1 MKVVLLTRE
10 YPPEVYGGA
19 GVHVTYLAGELARR
33 TPVEVRCFGSGRGAS
48 RAGPSRAG
56 PEAGVPFVRS
66 FVPPGGSPGQPSLP
80 PVLQV
85 LGVDVRMA
93 AGLEQASLVHSH
105 TWYANLAGHFGKLLY
120 DIPHVMTSH
129 SLEPRRAW
137 KAEQLGRG
145 GYALSSFCERTAIQ
159 AADGV
164 IAVSEAMARDV
175 LACYPSVDPGQ
186 MQVIHNGVDAEKYR
200 PDRGT
205 DVLDR
210 LGIEPERP
218 LVLFVGRIVRQKGI
232 THLLDAAL
240 HIDASAQLVLCA
252 SSPDTE
258 EIARETAEKVQLL
271 RQQRDGVLWIDEM
284 VPSREVIQLLSHATV
299 FCCPSIYE
307 PLGIVNLEAGA
318 CEAAVVATATG
329 GIPEVVLDGETGLL
343 VPLEIAEGGQEPKDP
358 QRFAL
363 DIAERVNLLVA
374 DPALAAR
381 MGKTG
386 RRRVI
391 EHFSWDKV
399 AEKTLALY
407 RRLV

>member
-1 MKVVLLTRE
+1 MKVTLLTRE

-19 GVHVTYLAGELARR
+19 GVHVTYLARELARR
-33 TPVEVRCFGSGRGAS
+33 VPVEVRCFGSVPEPAPPEPAPGA
-48 RAGPSRAG
+48 PS
-56 PEAGVPFVRS
+56 VRS
-66 FVPPGGSPGQPSLP
+66 FVPSAGSFGQPDLP

-85 LGVDVRMA
+85 LAVDVSMA

-105 TWYANLAGHFGKLLY
+105 TWYANLAGHFGKLLH

-145 GYALSSFCERTAIQ
+145 GYALSSFCERTAIA
-159 AADGV
+159 AADAV
-164 IAVSEAMARDV
+164 IAVSKAMARDV
-175 LACYPSVDPGQ
+175 LACYPSVDPGRVE
-186 MQVIHNGVDAEKYR
+186 VIHNGVDVEEYR
-200 PDRGT
+200 PDPAS

-210 LGIEPERP
+210 YGIEPGRP

-232 THLLDAAL
+232 TNLLDAAL

-252 SSPDTE
+252 ASPDTE
-258 EIARETAEKVQLL
+258 EIARETAEKVELV
-271 RQQRDGVLWIDEM
+271 RARRGGVVWINEM
-284 VPSREVIQLLSHATV
+284 IPAPRLIQLLSHAAV

-307 PLGIVNLEAGA
+307 PLGIVNLEAAA
-318 CEAAVVATATG
+318 CETAVVATATG

-343 VPLEIAEGGQEPKDP
+343 VPLELAGDGQAPLDP
-358 QRFAL
+358 ERFAL

-381 MGKTG
+381 MGKAG
-386 RRRVI
+386 RRRMI
-391 EHFSWDKV
+391 EHFSWGKV

-407 RRLV
+407 RRLVAG

>member
-1 MKVVLLTRE
+1 MKVTLLTRE

-19 GVHVTYLAGELARR
+19 GVHVTYLARELARR
-33 TPVEVRCFGSGRGAS
+33 VPVEVRCFGSVPEPAPPEPAPGA
-48 RAGPSRAG
+48 PS
-56 PEAGVPFVRS
+56 VRS
-66 FVPPGGSPGQPSLP
+66 FVPSAGSFGQPDLP

-85 LGVDVRMA
+85 LAVDVSMA

-105 TWYANLAGHFGKLLY
+105 TWYANLAGHFGKLLH

-145 GYALSSFCERTAIQ
+145 GYALSSFCERTAIA
-159 AADGV
+159 AADAV
-164 IAVSEAMARDV
+164 IAVSKAMARDV
-175 LACYPSVDPGQ
+175 LACYPSVDPGRVE
-186 MQVIHNGVDAEKYR
+186 VIHNGVDVEEYR
-200 PDRGT
+200 PDPAS

-210 LGIEPERP
+210 YGIEPGRP

-232 THLLDAAL
+232 TNLLDAAL

-252 SSPDTE
+252 ASPDTE
-258 EIARETAEKVQLL
+258 EIARETAEKVELV
-271 RQQRDGVLWIDEM
+271 RERRGGVVWINEM
-284 VPSREVIQLLSHATV
+284 IPAPRLIQLLSHAAV

-307 PLGIVNLEAGA
+307 PLGIVNLEAAA
-318 CEAAVVATATG
+318 CETAVVATATG

-343 VPLEIAEGGQEPKDP
+343 VPLELAGDGQAPLDP
-358 QRFAL
+358 ERFAL

-381 MGKTG
+381 MGKAG
-386 RRRVI
+386 RRRMI
-391 EHFSWDKV
+391 EHFSWGKV

-407 RRLV
+407 RRLVAG